1 MVVMEKWGLRE
12 INCRYELCVMPMT
25 PAGVGDPLV
34 ICRAHRLKLTP
45 VLPAL
50 QPARD
55 PDGYLNADDA
65 MRLALGFLAAPMRAP
80 NAHRFV
86 AGVGDLPGE
95 VTLYWFTGAYYG
107 YRKMAFRQALKA
119 LLLYPSDGA

>member
-25 PAGVGDPLV
+25 PAGVGQPRV
-34 ICRAHRLKLTP
+34 ICRAHRLKLGE

-55 PDGYLNADDA
+55 HDGYLNAWA
-65 MRLALGFLAAPMRAP
+65 SMRLALGFLAAPLHAP
-80 NAHRFV
+80 NARRLV
-86 AGVGDLPGE
+86 AGVKDLPDE
-95 VTLYWFTGAYYG
+95 VILYWHVGCYHG
-107 YRKMAFRQALKA
+107 YRKRAFRQALKA
-119 LLLYPSDGA
+119 LLLYPSDK